1 MKHIAR
7 VPRTARASS
16 RERHAMHVVKSPPAD
31 RKPTRRPKIQTASSR
46 SAGVAR
52 EEETSRPGEALNG
65 ETSQILAA
73 LIALKRGNSD
83 VRLPEEWPGQA
94 GRIAEAFNEVVE
106 LNVRTARELAR
117 LNQVVGREGKLRHR
131 ASLGNVSGFW
141 YDSVENI
148 NALIDDLV
156 HPTTEVARVIGA
168 FAQGDLTK
176 TMALEIENRALEG
189 EFLRTAKTI
198 NKMIEQLSS
207 FATEV
212 TRVAREVGT
221 EGILGGQARV
231 EGVSGT
237 WKDLTESVN
246 FMAGNLTSQVR
257 NIA

>member
-1 MKHIAR
+1 MLD
-7 VPRTARASS
+7 
-16 RERHAMHVVKSPPAD
+16 KSPPTP
-31 RKPTRRPKIQTASSR
+31 RKSARRPKIPSASSEPTLTR
-46 SAGVAR
+46 SKQAR
-52 EEETSRPGEALNG
+52 PAEEARNSYPGEALNG
-65 ETSQILAA
+65 ETGAILAA

-94 GRIAEAFNEVVE
+94 GRIAEAFNQVVE
-106 LNVRTARELAR
+106 LNVRTAREIER
-117 LNQVVGREGKLRHR
+117 LNRVVGREGKLRHR

-141 YDSVENI
+141 ADSVMNI

-176 TMALEIENRALEG
+176 TMALEIEDRALLG

-221 EGILGGQARV
+221 EGSLGGQARV

-246 FMAGNLTSQVR
+246 SMAGNLTGQVQIGR
-257 NIA
+257 AHV

>member
-1 MKHIAR
+1 MR
-7 VPRTARASS
+7 RPWDVCGRALH
-16 RERHAMHVVKSPPAD
+16 EDAMHVFKGPPTA
-31 RKPTRRPKIQTASSR
+31 RKPSKRPAVARPPKIQSAKRARTDGSSTAS
-46 SAGVAR
+46 
-52 EEETSRPGEALNG
+52 EALNG

-106 LNVRTARELAR
+106 LNVRTARELER

-141 YDSVENI
+141 SDSVMNI

-176 TMALEIENRALEG
+176 TMALEIESRALQG

-231 EGVSGT
+231 
-237 WKDLTESVN
+237 
-246 FMAGNLTSQVR
+246 
-257 NIA
+257 